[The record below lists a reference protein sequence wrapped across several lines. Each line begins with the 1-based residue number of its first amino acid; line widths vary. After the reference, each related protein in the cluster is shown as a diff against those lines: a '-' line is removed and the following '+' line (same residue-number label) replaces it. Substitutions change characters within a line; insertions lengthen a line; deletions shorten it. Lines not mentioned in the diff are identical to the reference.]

1 MIAEYEDNKDTDHQE
16 EPRSFISLFN
26 RISLPEYIVVLFI
39 ALCLV
44 FVIYKIND
52 PLTLPIKHVRIEG
65 EFRQLSTS
73 TLQKLVQNKVKG
85 GFFNINVSAIRDTVL
100 KEPWVNEV
108 SVHRIWPDGL
118 RVTVKEQV
126 AICKWKNTGLL
137 NEKGELFI
145 PDEIPSVKELPTLD
159 GPDGTENLLM
169 RRYYQISSLMGK
181 IDMQLDKLIL
191 DDRRAM
197 TMILSNDLRV
207 IIGRSDIDERI
218 NRFIHY
224 APYGLEGKQDSARQI
239 DMRYTNGFAVQWK
252 ETDTNQIFDQA
263 VTGQGA

>member
-1 MIAEYEDNKDTDHQE
+1 MITEYEDNKEKDQQVDQK
-16 EPRSFISLFN
+16 SFISLFH
-26 RISLPEYIVVLFI
+26 RISLPEYIVVIFI
-39 ALCLV
+39 LLSLL

-65 EFRQLSTS
+65 EFRQLSTG
-73 TLQKLVQNKVKG
+73 TLQKLVHNKVKG
-85 GFFNINVSAIRDTVL
+85 GFFNINVTAIRDTVL
-100 KEPWVNEV
+100 NEPWVNEV

-145 PDEIPSVKELPTLD
+145 PDEIPSSEELPTLD

-169 RRYYQISSLMGK
+169 KRYYQISSLMGK

-197 TMILSNDLRV
+197 TLVLSNDLRV
-207 IIGRSDIDERI
+207 IIGRTDIDERI
-218 NRFIHY
+218 SRFIQY
-224 APYGLEGKQDSARQI
+224 VPFGLEGKKDSARQI

-252 ETDTNQIFDQA
+252 VTDTDQIFDQD

>member
-1 MIAEYEDNKDTDHQE
+1 MNTEYENNRDTDQQTDQY
-16 EPRSFISLFN
+16 PFISLMH
-26 RISLPEYIVVLFI
+26 RISLPEYFAVLFI
-39 ALCLV
+39 LLFAV

-65 EFRQLSTS
+65 EFRQLSTG
-73 TLQKLVQNKVKG
+73 TLQKLVQDKVKG

-100 KEPWVNEV
+100 NEPWVNEV
-108 SVHRIWPDGL
+108 SVNRIWPDGL
-118 RVTVKEQV
+118 RVIVKEQV

-145 PDEIPSVKELPTLD
+145 PDEIPSTGKLPTLD

-169 RRYYQISSLMGK
+169 KRYYQISSLMGK

-197 TMILSNDLRV
+197 TLVLSNDLRV
-207 IIGRSDIDERI
+207 IIGRSEIDERI
-218 NRFIHY
+218 GRFIHY
-224 APYGLEGKQDSARQI
+224 VPFGLQGKQDLARQI

-252 ETDTNQIFDQA
+252 ETGKDQNTDQS